1 MRIADVSEFY
11 SGRSG
16 VYTYVER
23 KFAAAARHGHHL
35 TLIAPGGSDRTDRR
49 DGGEVVWVRAPH
61 LPVDRNYRMFWDAAP
76 VWRAITAAAPDLVEG
91 SSPWRGG
98 WLAGHWPGM
107 AARTFVFHQDF
118 VAGYP
123 HTFLGGVM
131 TRPAIDRLF
140 VPYWRY
146 LRRLSARF
154 DATVTGGAWLAQ
166 RLEEFGVH
174 RPHAVPFGV
183 SPGVFSPARRNES
196 LRREL
201 LGRCGITGDG
211 SLLLAVGRLHPEKRH
226 RTMLEA
232 FARAREKRPMGL
244 VIVGDGLR
252 RTAVEAQATRIG
264 HVHMAGAVTD
274 RDRLAD
280 IYASADLLVHGS
292 AAETYGFA
300 VAEAMLS
307 GLAVVVPDS
316 GGALDLASHGASR
329 VYRAGDAVSC
339 CAAILDLL
347 GEKRPFLPPT
357 GIGSLDDHF
366 AGLFAFYEKLAG
378 ASS

>member
-1 MRIADVSEFY
+1 MKIADVSAFY
-11 SGRSG
+11 SGRGG

-35 TLIAPGGSDRTDRR
+35 TLIAPGASDRTESRE
-49 DGGEVVWVRAPH
+49 GGKVVWVRAPH
-61 LPVDRNYRMFWDAAP
+61 LPVDRNYRMFWDPEP

-91 SSPWRGG
+91 STPWRGG
-98 WLAGHWPGM
+98 WLAGHWPGK
-107 AARTFVFHQDF
+107 AARALVFHQDF

-123 HTFLGGVM
+123 HTFLDGVM
-131 TRPAIDRLF
+131 ARPAIDRLF
-140 VPYWRY
+140 TPYWRY

-183 SPGVFSPARRNES
+183 SPGVFSPVRRNET

-201 LGRCGITGDG
+201 LARCGIAGDG

-232 FARAREKRPMGL
+232 FARARQKRPMGL

-252 RTAVEAQATRIG
+252 RQAVAAQAKRIG

-307 GLAVVVPDS
+307 GLPVVVPDS
-316 GGALDLASHGASR
+316 GGALDLASRGPSR
-329 VYRAGDAVSC
+329 VYKAGDAASC
-339 CAAILDLL
+339 SAAILEML
-347 GEKRPFLPPT
+347 GEKRPLPPAT

-366 AGLFAFYEKLAG
+366 TGLFAFYEKLAG

>member
-1 MRIADVSEFY
+1 MRIVDVSEFY
-11 SGRSG
+11 SGRGG

-35 TLIAPGGSDRTDRR
+35 TLIAPGASDRTESR

-76 VWRAITAAAPDLVEG
+76 VWRAINAAAPDLVEG

-98 WLAGHWPGM
+98 WLAGHWPGK
-107 AARTFVFHQDF
+107 AARALVFHQDF

-123 HTFLGGVM
+123 HTFLGGM
-131 TRPAIDRLF
+131 MGRPTIDRLF
-140 VPYWRY
+140 TPYWRY
-146 LRRLSARF
+146 LRRLSAHF
-154 DATVTGGAWLAQ
+154 DATVTGGAWLAR

-183 SPGVFSPARRNES
+183 SPGVFSPARRNET

-201 LGRCGITGDG
+201 LARCGISGDG

-252 RTAVEAQATRIG
+252 RKAVQAHAERIG

-280 IYASADLLVHGS
+280 MYASADLLVHGS

-307 GLAVVVPDS
+307 GLPVVVPDS
-316 GGALDLASHGASR
+316 GGALDLALRGVSR
-329 VYRAGDAVSC
+329 LYKAGDAASC
-339 CAAILDLL
+339 SDAVLDILTQ
-347 GEKRPFLPPT
+347 KRPLPPAS

-366 AGLFAFYEKLAG
+366 AGLFAFYETLGGKRP
-378 ASS
+378 